1 MRWILPYIF
10 FMKCSLTMLAMA
22 CLLSTTGHGQPLTG
36 KASLHWDGR
45 PTLSDMRFDAV
56 YYRLDVTLTTEPD
69 YLRGSVTMRAR
80 SRQDGLS
87 QIELDLMRSLTVD
100 SVLIN
105 GQPVAFNQTPY
116 TVAIALNPAYDDGE
130 LFELTVFYEGVPGA
144 SGFGSFVFSSHQG
157 TPWIWSLSEPYGA
170 RDWWPCKDHPS
181 DKADSTDVFITCA
194 SNLKAA
200 SNGLLVSVMDHGN
213 GTRTHHWKERY
224 AIATY
229 LVSLVV
235 TNFEE
240 FTNWFYHSPVDS
252 MPVLNYVLPEHLSD
266 ALRDMPLTIDALAIL
281 SDLFGPYPFLN
292 EKYGHAEF
300 GWGGAMEHQTMTSTT
315 HPFSESLIVHELA
328 HQWFGDM
335 ITLRTWPDIWLNEGF
350 ATYAT
355 NLYLERRYGF
365 QTYQE
370 TMESDMAHA
379 KSAVGT
385 LSIHDSTNIDRLF
398 DPDLVYKKG
407 AATLHMLRHVLG
419 DSVFFLCLRTYA
431 SHPSLRHATA
441 STEDFRDVCE
451 QVSGLDLDYFF
462 EQWIYG
468 ERFPS
473 YAFSWYATAT
483 DTGYMA
489 TIRLSQTTGTTN
501 PVFFTMPVDVRISA
515 ALWDTTIVVFNNEQ
529 DQTFVVGPL
538 AKRPARIELDPG
550 HWIMRAVT
558 EVDSQGHP
566 VNPYAF
572 RLIQNFP
579 NPFNTGTVI
588 EYELREES
596 DVEIGIFNAL
606 GQKVKTLRTGRLWRG
621 PHQVVWDGKDQDGH
635 TVASG
640 VYVCRLKAG
649 AMSRSKKLL
658 MVK

>member
-1 MRWILPYIF
+1 MNFAVYF
-10 FMKCSLTMLAMA
+10 FMKWSLIMVAMT
-22 CLLSTTGHGQPLTG
+22 CVLSATGYGQPIT
-36 KASLHWDGR
+36 KKTIWDWDGR
-45 PTLSDMRFDAV
+45 PTISDIRFDAT
-56 YYRLDVTLTTEPD
+56 YYRLDLTLTTEPD
-69 YLRGSVTMRAR
+69 YLHGSVTMKAH

-87 QIELDLMRSLTVD
+87 QIELDLMRFLTVD
-100 SVLIN
+100 SVQMNAL
-105 GQPVAFNQTPY
+105 PVPFHQTSY
-116 TVAIALNPAYDDGE
+116 KVEITLNRTYDDGE

-157 TPWIWSLSEPYGA
+157 VPWIWSLSEPYGA

-181 DKADSTDVFITCA
+181 DKADSTDVLITCA

-200 SNGLLVSVMDHGN
+200 SNGRLESVIDHGN
-213 GTRTHHWKERY
+213 GTRTYHWKERY
-224 AIATY
+224 PIATY

-240 FTNWFYHSPVDS
+240 FTNWFHYSPVDS

-281 SDLFGPYPFLN
+281 SDLFGPYPFLD

-300 GWGGAMEHQTMTSTT
+300 GWGGAMEHQTMTSATY
-315 HPFSESLIVHELA
+315 PFSEAMIVHELA

-335 ITLRTWPDIWLNEGF
+335 ITLRTWPEIWLNEGF

-355 NLYLERRYGF
+355 NLYFERRYGF
-365 QTYQE
+365 QAYRDA
-370 TMESDMAHA
+370 MESDMAHA
-379 KSAVGT
+379 KSASGT
-385 LSIHDSTNIDRLF
+385 LHITDSTNINRLF
-398 DPDLVYKKG
+398 DRDLVYKKG
-407 AATLHMLRHVLG
+407 GATLHMLRHVLG
-419 DSVFFLCLRTYA
+419 DSVFFRCLRAYA

-473 YAFSWYATAT
+473 YAFSWYSTAT
-483 DTGYMA
+483 DTGYAA

-501 PVFFTMPVDVRISA
+501 PVFFTMPMDVRISA
-515 ALWDTTIVVFNNEQ
+515 SSWDTTIVVFNNQ
-529 DQTFVVGPL
+529 PDQTFIVGRL
-538 AKRPARIELDPG
+538 ARRPTRIELDPG
-550 HWIMRAVT
+550 HWIMKSVT

-572 RLIQNFP
+572 RLKQNFP
-579 NPFNTGTVI
+579 NPFNAGTVI

-596 DVEIGIFNAL
+596 DVEIEIFNVL
-606 GQKVKTLRTGRLWRG
+606 GQKIKTLLKGRLWRG
-621 PHQVVWDGKDQDGH
+621 PHQVVWDGKDRDGH
-635 TVASG
+635 AVASG
-640 VYVCRLKAG
+640 VYVCRLEAG
-649 AMSRSKKLL
+649 RFSQSRKMLL
-658 MVK
+658 VR